1 MKRTAL
7 IPIFAALCA
16 CTAGPPTYTV
26 SEIEFSASAGSQA
39 PYIVATRDG
48 GALMSWW
55 DRVEGRTYALRVA
68 ERIDGIWS
76 EPATV
81 VEGSDLFANWAD
93 IPSITELD
101 DGTWVAHWP
110 QKSADAKY
118 AYHVMLSTSA
128 DRGKTWSESF
138 VAHDDMSPT
147 EHGFVSVV
155 PWDDGAALVWLDG
168 RQMGGGD
175 GHGGGYKEQGA
186 MTVRFATLGAGD
198 RVTQE
203 MLLDDRTCEC
213 CTTAI
218 ARTSSGI
225 ITAYRDRSEAEIRD
239 IAIVRMD
246 AKGWTDP
253 AIVYEDNWHY
263 PGCPVNG
270 PQLSADGDDV
280 ALAWFSAP
288 DNSARVQVAFSSDG
302 GATFSD
308 PIRVDDGKPSGRVDI
323 EFLDDGSAMVS
334 WLEMTDDG
342 AEIRARRVMV
352 DGTTHDSW
360 LVAETSSARGSGFPR
375 MTRVGDEL
383 VFAWTLVG
391 GEGGV
396 RVAAVVVD

>member
-1 MKRTAL
+1 
-7 IPIFAALCA
+7 
-16 CTAGPPTYTV
+16 
-26 SEIEFSASAGSQA
+26 
-39 PYIVATRDG
+39 
-48 GALMSWW
+48 
-55 DRVEGRTYALRVA
+55 
-68 ERIDGIWS
+68 
-76 EPATV
+76 
-81 VEGSDLFANWAD
+81 
-93 IPSITELD
+93 
-101 DGTWVAHWP
+101 
-110 QKSADAKY
+110 
-118 AYHVMLSTSA
+118 
-128 DRGKTWSESF
+128 
-138 VAHDDMSPT
+138 
-147 EHGFVSVV
+147 
-155 PWDDGAALVWLDG
+155 
-168 RQMGGGD
+168 
-175 GHGGGYKEQGA
+175 
-186 MTVRFATLGAGD
+186 MTIRFATLGAGD

-203 MLLDDRTCEC
+203 ILLDDRTCEC

-288 DNSARVQVAFSSDG
+288 DNSARVQVTFSSDG

-383 VFAWTLVG
+383 VFVWTLVG